1 MNKIQKYYYNILKK
15 TEYKDV
21 NYDRLIM
28 RGGYEFPN
36 ATDAELEDALD
47 WAGSKV
53 YYKRGFLAKELLKI
67 AKSLLAY
74 RGGPIKDKNFVRDI
88 SKLIQNYANEDDTE
102 HELGGS
108 YYGED
113 ESFSHAFGIERRYS
127 VYIEDVDDAYIKI
140 PLKKLYK
147 YSDLPMKEFSYR
159 LKSELKKIVKE
170 INNKNGVSLYVKL
183 SGVEDLEIGLEDLWI
198 ADAKIR
204 GSNLV
209 LEISGQE
216 IGNEAGTQSDVERHL
231 QEAYD
236 PY

>member
-1 MNKIQKYYYNILKK
+1 
-15 TEYKDV
+15 
-21 NYDRLIM
+21 M

-53 YYKRGFLAKELLKI
+53 YYKR
-67 AKSLLAY
+67 
-74 RGGPIKDKNFVRDI
+74 
-88 SKLIQNYANEDDTE
+88 
-102 HELGGS
+102 
-108 YYGED
+108 
-113 ESFSHAFGIERRYS
+113 
-127 VYIEDVDDAYIKI
+127 
-140 PLKKLYK
+140 
-147 YSDLPMKEFSYR
+147 
-159 LKSELKKIVKE
+159 
-170 INNKNGVSLYVKL
+170 YVKL